1 MHATPAAVICPAC
14 GFDNIEGDDECARC
28 GTPLSNAD
36 LPAPH
41 SNFEQRLV
49 VGRLAGLASQ
59 PPVTVAGDTPVAQ
72 ALETMRSGGLDAVLV
87 VNGHRLMGIF
97 TERDA
102 LLKLAGRS
110 LAGITVADVM
120 TPDPV
125 VLRADD
131 TVAVAINKMAVGGF
145 RHIPLVED
153 GRPTGI
159 VTARDVFHRIAEI
172 VG

>member
-1 MHATPAAVICPAC
+1 MICPAC
-14 GFDNIEGDDECARC
+14 GYDNIAGDDECARC

-36 LPAPH
+36 QPAPH
-41 SNFEQRLV
+41 STFEQRLV

-59 PPVTVAGDTPVAQ
+59 APVTVEGNIPVGQ
-72 ALETMRSGGLDAVLV
+72 ALDTMRSTGLDAVLV
-87 VNGHRLMGIF
+87 VDGQRLIGIF

-102 LLKLAGRS
+102 LVKLAGRS
-110 LAGITVADVM
+110 LAGISVEDVM
-120 TPDPV
+120 TADPV

>member
-1 MHATPAAVICPAC
+1 MICPAC
-14 GFDNIEGDDECARC
+14 GYDNIAGDDECARC
-28 GTPLSNAD
+28 GTPLSGVD
-36 LPAPH
+36 VPTPH
-41 SNFEQRLV
+41 SRFETRLV
-49 VGRLAGLASQ
+49 VGALAGVATTD
-59 PPVTVAGDTPVAQ
+59 PVIVEPNTPVSDVMQ
-72 ALETMRSGGLDAVLV
+72 LMRARGLDGVLV
-87 VNGHRLMGIF
+87 VNGGRLVGIF

-110 LAGITVADVM
+110 LAGIAVEDVM
-120 TPDPV
+120 TRDPV

-131 TVAVAINKMAVGGF
+131 SIAVAINKMAVGGF
-145 RHIPLVED
+145 RHIPLVDD

>member
-1 MHATPAAVICPAC
+1 MTTQATYPPDGYNYEICGLCNGLGKGPELPC
-14 GFDNIEGDDECARC
+14 LPCN
-28 GTPLSNAD
+28 GTGKL
-36 LPAPH
+36 
-41 SNFEQRLV
+41 LV
-49 VGRLAGLASQ
+49 HQPTRPEALA
-59 PPVTVAGDTPVAQ
+59 
-72 ALETMRSGGLDAVLV
+72 TMRSNGLDGVLV
-87 VNGHRLMGIF
+87 VDGDRLVGIF

-102 LLKLAGRS
+102 LLKLAGRP
-110 LAGITVADVM
+110 LAGISVRDVM

-131 TVAVAINKMAVGGF
+131 SVAVAINKMAVGGF

-153 GRPTGI
+153 GHPTGI

>member
-1 MHATPAAVICPAC
+1 MTCPAC
-14 GFDNIEGDDECARC
+14 GFDNIEGEDECARC

-36 LPAPH
+36 LPTPH
-41 SNFEQRLV
+41 SSFEARLV
-49 VGRLAGLASQ
+49 VGRLAGLVSQ
-59 PPVTVAGDTPVAQ
+59 APVTVNGNTAVAK
-72 ALETMRSGGLDAVLV
+72 ALDTMRSTGLDAVLV
-87 VNGHRLMGIF
+87 VDGERLIGIF

-102 LLKLAGRS
+102 MLKLAGRS
-110 LAGITVADVM
+110 LAGISVADVM

-153 GRPTGI
+153 DRPTGI

>member
-1 MHATPAAVICPAC
+1 MICPAC
-14 GFDNIEGDDECARC
+14 GYDNIAGDDECARC
-28 GTPLSNAD
+28 GTPLSNID

-41 SNFEQRLV
+41 TSFEARLIT
-49 VGRLAGLASQ
+49 GRLAALASQ
-59 PPVTVAGDTPVAQ
+59 PPVTLGPGTPIDE
-72 ALETMRSGGLDAVLV
+72 ALATMRSNGLDGVLV
-87 VNGHRLMGIF
+87 VDGDRLVGIF

-102 LLKLAGRS
+102 LLKLAGRP
-110 LAGITVADVM
+110 LAGISVRDVM

-131 TVAVAINKMAVGGF
+131 SVAVAINKMAVGGF

-153 GRPTGI
+153 GHPTGI